1 MKRKTNVPITGDSPG
16 GSARRHVLRA
26 LAFLLVLLFTSPQAK
41 AYFFTDDNLEKLISF
56 DGSNLDNK
64 RGPNELASSGYIEIK
79 LPFFKKSSSYPE
91 GLYSRS
97 GQTSTLKI
105 NGKPFLYL
113 DAFGLSP
120 SNQNGDYSIINV
132 YEDSAVVAKVRCH
145 NYTQYESGGGGTA
158 YKDISTNSSDPTTI
172 GSKWQDYSSETCGF
186 LTLRVWPKMSDLL
199 NGSITIEA
207 DLFYRCKDGTN
218 IYYVNF
224 KHSEAFTFG
233 HQFTSTPELNWGP
246 SSDPGKFDFTF
257 TPFNKDEYY
266 YIDNED
272 RTTTSSTNKVTR
284 QYDISNSVRDVTLT
298 YGCTAESK
306 ELNEDFTLTKI
317 IQDFSYSTTISI
329 PAYLLPT
336 SFTATQQDD
345 GNVLLAWEVPYYNGN
360 QYKDD
365 RWVVERADN
374 PDFANPTEVC
384 RKYFTEGATSYTY
397 TDQVNDLNLNGTYYY
412 RIRRTA
418 VDKWGWAS
426 ALTKTAEVDLVM
438 NHIHVTNASA
448 TMDESGS
455 KAVITWDW
463 NGNVWLNNSK
473 VTIVRTNESRSTT
486 ATFTP
491 SAQEFADRKFVDLLP
506 TTCDVYSYKMYVTPG
521 SSYYRTQDELTVAEP
536 NGRLFVAVMGDFE
549 SIEASKG
556 YYGDCIMLDWTTDD
570 KPIESFSITARV
582 HGSDTPYKQIGQLT
596 ASTGLTNYTYTYDK
610 CVAGVLYDFQVLAI
624 SHCGN
629 DAVTMKSDEII
640 GFSRPTGTVNGRIT
654 YGSGQNVKDVTVK
667 AVPEENSFT
676 KNKAYSFPGD
686 DNSYLEIED
695 GELLK
700 EENVTIQAWVNTK
713 MESRENGI
721 IVQKPNNGTLMM
733 FGGNP
738 YFSWGGDY
746 IKASTSIIDKEFA
759 NITAVATPDSL
770 LLYVDGEKVEG
781 GKRTGTFPSYTGGKV
796 LIGKGFTGE
805 IDEVRLWSRALTAQ
819 EIANNYNAYLVGNE
833 QGLEAY
839 YTFDFGVDNEFYD
852 LSYYGTEYNKRD

>member
-1 MKRKTNVPITGDSPG
+1 M
-16 GSARRHVLRA
+16 
-26 LAFLLVLLFTSPQAK
+26 
-41 AYFFTDDNLEKLISF
+41 
-56 DGSNLDNK
+56 
-64 RGPNELASSGYIEIK
+64 
-79 LPFFKKSSSYPE
+79 
-91 GLYSRS
+91 
-97 GQTSTLKI
+97 
-105 NGKPFLYL
+105 
-113 DAFGLSP
+113 
-120 SNQNGDYSIINV
+120 
-132 YEDSAVVAKVRCH
+132 
-145 NYTQYESGGGGTA
+145 
-158 YKDISTNSSDPTTI
+158 
-172 GSKWQDYSSETCGF
+172 
-186 LTLRVWPKMSDLL
+186 
-199 NGSITIEA
+199 
-207 DLFYRCKDGTN
+207 
-218 IYYVNF
+218 
-224 KHSEAFTFG
+224 
-233 HQFTSTPELNWGP
+233 
-246 SSDPGKFDFTF
+246 
-257 TPFNKDEYY
+257 
-266 YIDNED
+266 
-272 RTTTSSTNKVTR
+272 
-284 QYDISNSVRDVTLT
+284 
-298 YGCTAESK
+298 
-306 ELNEDFTLTKI
+306 
-317 IQDFSYSTTISI
+317 
-329 PAYLLPT
+329 
-336 SFTATQQDD
+336 
-345 GNVLLAWEVPYYNGN
+345 
-360 QYKDD
+360 
-365 RWVVERADN
+365 ERADN

-570 KPIESFSITARV
+570 KPIESFSITARM

-654 YGSGQNVKDVTVK
+654 FGSGQNVKDVTVK

-676 KNKAYSFPGD
+676 KNKAYSFPGTTGT
-686 DNSYLEIED
+686 YLEIED
-695 GELLK
+695 ETLLGK
-700 EENVTIQAWVNTK
+700 KSENITVQAWVNTQ
-713 MESRENGI
+713 SSDAR
-721 IVQKPNNGTLMM
+721 IVLKSGWFNLQVRFGQPALNCCGRVISAPN
-733 FGGNP
+733 
-738 YFSWGGDY
+738 
-746 IKASTSIIDKEFA
+746 SIVGKGFV
-759 NITAVATPDSL
+759 NITGVARTDSI
-770 LLYVDGEKVEG
+770 LLYVNGEKVAG
-781 GKRTGTFPSYTGGKV
+781 GPCVNALNGPANSKV
-796 LIGKGFTGE
+796 QIGENFKGE

-819 EIANNYNAYLVGNE
+819 EIADNYGKCLVGDE
-833 QGLEAY
+833 DGL
-839 YTFDFGVDNEFYD
+839 
-852 LSYYGTEYNKRD
+852 